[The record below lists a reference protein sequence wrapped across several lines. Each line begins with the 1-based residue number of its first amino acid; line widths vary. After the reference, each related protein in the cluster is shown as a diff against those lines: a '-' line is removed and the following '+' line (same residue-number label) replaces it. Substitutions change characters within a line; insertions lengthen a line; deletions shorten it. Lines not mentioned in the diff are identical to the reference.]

1 MGTQLGSA
9 GVRIELHDKSGYEV
23 VETPSAIAG
32 VVGFAPKGELN
43 KIISLSNTANQDN
56 YLGFG
61 YQLAKYNQGMYAA
74 RAVLSAGGHV
84 EFVRPYGEEIDKS
97 NPYKRDLKTDAFVVT
112 YDRNAYRDDYPYAKT
127 SFNIKHFAAT
137 RYKTDA
143 ASEYGLTR
151 KINNIAETVASGKNV
166 DFGLNAG
173 DEFKDSNA
181 CRWYDSTKKKSP
193 TDVVLFSMLN
203 TDPSSANRA
212 FTAYE
217 ISDVQHASG
226 STALICTITSKPGFV
241 VDDIVYLPVSN
252 GGSSTSFAR
261 ARVADIIDFEVT
273 LEVLNDDY
281 FSTGNQK
288 PNTII
293 YCDDVNAIAD
303 GCDYLNVRTAV
314 AGRGVKTFST
324 IAIGDYDYNTAYDPQ
339 TSIRH
344 GQFIEVFDAYK
355 QSMLIRFENTNF
367 QETNSVLSCEAV
379 QGTEDMYIIS
389 VAEPGSTDSII
400 IGDTITIDAVVDT
413 ATGKTKK
420 INFEVTDNDR
430 KAEKLTVKCTNN
442 SEFVA
447 LTDYLSS
454 IKTQKIENQLQDN
467 DAILR
472 TDISSITSWDEFGAA
487 IVSRMK
493 DDSIGYTDNLVAND
507 IKELITKDKKIVIKV
522 DPSAAY
528 EYAIGDTVAIVLGRS
543 VFDTTECAERT
554 VDDKWVSVIKPS
566 RENSII
572 TGTISGLNVMAGEI
586 TLVQSTH
593 VVEALSKLPDMAITP
608 MVELSGL
615 FGDSK
620 ETASETTKKCKT
632 YILPSGE
639 LAYKSSDDAVY
650 VYDSTKGFY
659 KKYTEGLTN
668 ATLVKR
674 PYVYQIVDLT
684 RSNMTTYNTLITD
697 SWTVTETEEASATAN
712 TLSAPV
718 EYSSNTV
725 MYKRIENAATFISK
739 WCDADGNCKIKA
751 NDRIVL
757 TYPEY
762 ATIKLKQA
770 KVKVGTDPE
779 LIDVYIDKSSDT
791 TKYYN
796 VVTGAEETNVE
807 VKTETEV
814 SKENCLIYTVTKDN
828 TDLTQYSLLVGEGS
842 SAIKF
847 IVNTDGY
854 VKLGDAA
861 DGATQK
867 LVKLGFIVTNVDK
880 DAINGNAIISNTLM
894 KHDGDAVGI
903 SMEKVFSVDY
913 NNVYIIGSYSMYV
926 SSMEQDTFQCQ
937 TSEGEGDRLEDVNAH
952 TILYVQKG
960 VHTATSTTAIA
971 ARSSKILAD
980 SNIGQS
986 FLGLGLAKTS
996 YEDVDFTG
1004 EARQV
1009 YVLTDEGANVA
1020 RIYLGVSYM
1029 FNGKLYDFE
1038 GTVVPY
1044 VHNDTQLDIVQAAD
1058 YELTGSGAKF
1068 VLNESGILD
1077 AFLDNNAY
1085 DLSQTVVDDVLNGSL
1100 SCISFNVDD
1109 PAIRNDAVWK
1119 YDPANNRSGSTL
1131 STVWSLFLDKDKSD
1145 IDFVVAAGTDIN
1157 NLFMKNIE
1165 TVNTQVIEAILNL
1178 CETRKDCFALL
1189 DGVGEA
1195 DIEKTLK
1202 KYNAAAQFQPNL
1214 GRWGALYDGRGLVF
1228 DSYYTHSTVEIVKSI
1243 QMASLITSNRSGGIF
1258 WHVPSGEKKGRVPAA
1273 WGTTEKYPR
1282 RFNNAEDMNS
1292 DIARLTNMHMNPTR
1306 MKKNGTFIWGDF
1318 TLQQDD
1324 TALNQIHAIM
1334 LIAGVHK
1341 MFYKYLDGKVFQLNT
1356 TALRQDIQT
1365 TLQKKL
1371 DSITTS
1377 KPAGFYEAVCVC
1389 DDTNNTPD
1397 LIDQGK
1403 LFVDLRMK
1411 ISKSTRY
1418 IYLRSTVLP
1427 TKDGNQV
1434 STELI

>member
-203 TDPSSANRA
+203 TDPSAANRA

-324 IAIGDYDYNTAYDPQ
+324 IAIGDYSGNTAYDPQ

-355 QSMLIRFENTNF
+355 QSMLIRFENTKF
-367 QETNSVLSCEAV
+367 VETNSVVSCEAV
-379 QGTEDMYIIS
+379 PGTEDMYVIS
-389 VAEPGSTDSII
+389 VGSDQTANPGSTDSII

-430 KAEKLTVKCTNN
+430 KAEKLTVKCSNN

-454 IKTQKIENQLQDN
+454 IENQFIINQLQDN

-472 TDISSITSWDEFGAA
+472 TDISAITSWDEFGAI

-507 IKELITKDKKIVIKV
+507 IKELITKDGVCNVVKV

-543 VFDTTECAERT
+543 VFDTTDCAERT
-554 VDDKWVSVIKPS
+554 ADDKWVSVIKPS

-586 TLVQSTH
+586 TLAPSKH
-593 VVEALSKLPDMAITP
+593 VVDALTKLPDMAITP

-615 FGDSK
+615 FGESA
-620 ETASETTKKCKT
+620 ETASKTTKTCTT
-632 YILPSGE
+632 YILSSGD
-639 LAYKSSDDAVY
+639 LAYKSSDGAVY
-650 VYDSTKGFY
+650 VYDSAEGFY
-659 KKYTEGLTN
+659 KTYTSGLTT

-684 RSNMTTYNTLITD
+684 QSNMTTYNTMITD
-697 SWTVTETEEASATAN
+697 SWTVTETEEASTTAN
-712 TLSAPV
+712 KLGDPI

-725 MYKRIENAATFISK
+725 MYDRITDAATFISK

-779 LIDVYIDKSSDT
+779 VDVYIDNISGT
-791 TKYYN
+791 TPKYYN
-796 VVTGAEETNVE
+796 VVTGAEVTGVTDIG
-807 VKTETEV
+807 TETEV
-814 SKENCLIYTVTKDN
+814 SKDDCLIYTVTKDN
-828 TDLTQYSLLVGEGS
+828 TDFTQYSLVIGS
-842 SAIKF
+842 VKF

-861 DGATQK
+861 TGATQK
-867 LVKLGFIVTNVDK
+867 LVNLGFIVSDVKKADGIITGK
-880 DAINGNAIISNTLM
+880 AIISNTLM
-894 KHDGDAVGI
+894 KHAGDAVGI

-926 SSMEQDTFQCQ
+926 SSSEQDAVQCQ
-937 TSEGEGDRLEDVNAH
+937 PSEGINLLN
-952 TILYVQKG
+952 VQKG

-986 FLGLGLAKTS
+986 FLGLVLAKTS

-1119 YDPANNRSGSTL
+1119 YDPVNNRSGSTL

-1202 KYNAAAQFQPNL
+1202 KYNAAAQFQTNL

-1341 MFYKYLDGKVFQLNT
+1341 MFYKFLDGKVFQLNT
-1356 TALRQDIQT
+1356 AALRQDIQT

-1403 LFVDLRMK
+1403 LFVDLRMR
-1411 ISKSTRY
+1411 ITKSTRY